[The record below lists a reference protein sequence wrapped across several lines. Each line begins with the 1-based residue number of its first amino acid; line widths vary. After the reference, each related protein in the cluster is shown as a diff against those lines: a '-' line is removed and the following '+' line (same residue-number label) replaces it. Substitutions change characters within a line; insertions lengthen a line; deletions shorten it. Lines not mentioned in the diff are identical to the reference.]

1 VAGHDV
7 DGTTNVQQTSTT
19 ARHDT
24 SWSFFS
30 LNRSSPAGREGHPQD
45 PAHGETGRLR
55 VHRDG
60 ADHHPLSSPD
70 KVSVVPT
77 ASCGPAM
84 VQLVTSCLSI
94 GLRVV
99 KNVNIS
105 AFLSR
110 AWWGPA
116 HTFIEG

>member
-1 VAGHDV
+1 MTPAGHSSV
-7 DGTTNVQQTSTT
+7 SIGVVQQVEKDTHKTLHTEKLAASESTGMEQIIT
-19 ARHDT
+19 H
-24 SWSFFS
+24 S
-30 LNRSSPAGREGHPQD
+30 L
-45 PAHGETGRLR
+45 
-55 VHRDG
+55 
-60 ADHHPLSSPD
+60 LSSPD

-84 VQLVTSCLSI
+84 VRLVKSCLSI